1 MENVKWY
8 HEVINNNQ
16 MISEN
21 PLPEYPTYGQATSGM
36 VNGQYYLCLPTGT
49 TCPTS
54 GTGTIDPRIVTP
66 VGAAVAA
73 TTTATATCPTGTTA
87 CFGTNTACGTRF
99 VTANTSASGTA
110 TYGAFPWQA
119 YLRNTTNAYSGS
131 GVLVS
136 PYYVITAA
144 HKVYLNVNTP
154 TAVTVLMG
162 VYNPTS
168 LVNVQSSTV
177 ARIAVHPN
185 FVATTLFNDIAV
197 LQLTQPIVLGIYA
210 DINTACLP
218 AAGTSFVGQA
228 NTPTAVT
235 VLMGVYNP
243 TSLVNVQSST
253 VARIAVH
260 PNFVATTLFND
271 IAVLQLTQPIVLGIY
286 ADINTACLPA
296 AGTSFV
302 GQACAVSGWG
312 QTGFTVFDAPT
323 NPQKQAFVTIVSYA
337 TCRASFAMAN
347 LLGTNVDTYLDPN
360 GEICAGGVSMV
371 DACTQDGGSPL
382 VCPSTTGAHNI
393 AGLVIWGKNCG
404 QTGVYGVYVSV
415 PNYTTWIQSQMTT
428 PAG

>member
-1 MENVKWY
+1 MYVLDQIKMLWFMFV
-8 HEVINNNQ
+8 VIFVSQ
-16 MISEN
+16 SCD
-21 PLPEYPTYGQATSGM
+21 PTYGQATSG
-36 VNGQYYLCLPTGT
+36 VINGLYYLCLPTGT

-66 VGAAVAA
+66 VGAVVPAVA
-73 TTTATATCPTGTTA
+73 TPTCPAGTTA

-99 VTANTSASGTA
+99 VTANTTASGTA
-110 TYGAFPWQA
+110 TLGAFPWQA
-119 YLRNTTNAYSGS
+119 YLRNATNAYAGS
-131 GVLVS
+131 GVLIH

-197 LQLTQPIVLGIYA
+197 LQLTQPIVLGIYNN
-210 DINTACLP
+210 INTACLP
-218 AAGTSFVGQA
+218 AAGAGSAFAGQ
-228 NTPTAVT
+228 
-235 VLMGVYNP
+235 
-243 TSLVNVQSST
+243 S
-253 VARIAVH
+253 
-260 PNFVATTLFND
+260 
-271 IAVLQLTQPIVLGIY
+271 
-286 ADINTACLPA
+286 
-296 AGTSFV
+296 
-302 GQACAVSGWG
+302 CAVSGWG

-323 NPQKQAFVTIVSYA
+323 NPQKQAFVTIVPYA

-347 LLGTNVDTYLDPN
+347 LLGTNVDVYLDPN

-382 VCPSTTGAHNI
+382 VCPSTTGVHTI

-404 QTGVYGVYVSV
+404 QAGVYGVYVSV
-415 PNYTTWIQSQMTT
+415 SNYTAWIQSQMTT
-428 PAG
+428 PVG

>member
-1 MENVKWY
+1 MHLTAKSLIPNLNKTELREKY
-8 HEVINNNQ
+8 HESSFKSYTDVNVLYLVTSVLVPQDTGWETGKDSSPVRRITQVKACKYRESVCSNS
-16 MISEN
+16 ID
-21 PLPEYPTYGQATSGM
+21 LTYGQATSGM

-54 GTGTIDPRIVTP
+54 GTGTIDPRIITP

-99 VTANTSASGTA
+99 VTANTTASGTA

-119 YLRNTTNAYSGS
+119 YLRNTTNAYAGS
-131 GVLVS
+131 GVLIS

-162 VYNPTS
+162 VYNPT
-168 LVNVQSSTV
+168 N
-177 ARIAVHPN
+177 
-185 FVATTLFNDIAV
+185 
-197 LQLTQPIVLGIYA
+197 
-210 DINTACLP
+210 
-218 AAGTSFVGQA
+218 
-228 NTPTAVT
+228 
-235 VLMGVYNP
+235 
-243 TSLVNVQSST
+243 LVNVQSST

-360 GEICAGGVSMV
+360 GELCAGGVSMV

-415 PNYTTWIQSQMTT
+415 SNYTTWIQSQMTT